1 MPEMERLFGPVM
13 QNAFVVGN
21 LEAALDHWTRVM
33 GVGPFFVF
41 ERVEFTEVWYRGRSA
56 VDMDLTVAIG
66 YWGSLQ
72 IELIHQRNEV
82 PSIYT
87 DFPAREVGGLQ
98 HMGVLTDS
106 VPRHLIRLRDVGI
119 EAVQHGMTTGGLR
132 FAYVSTDQHPG
143 GMIELIESNPRM
155 LKFFAKMQTAA
166 QEWDGSEPIRRLA

>member
-1 MPEMERLFGPVM
+1 VERLFGPVM

-21 LEAALDHWTRVM
+21 LDAALDHWTRVM
-33 GVGPFFVF
+33 GVGPFFLF
-41 ERVEFTEVWYRGRSA
+41 ERVEFAEAWYRGRSA
-56 VDMDLTVAIG
+56 LDMDLTVALG

-72 IELIHQRNEV
+72 IELIQQRNDV

-87 DFPAREVGGLQ
+87 DFPAREIGGLQ

-106 VPRHLIRLRDVGI
+106 VSRDLTRLKDVGV
-119 EAVQHGMTTGGLR
+119 EAVQYGITTGGLR

-155 LKFFAKMQTAA
+155 LKFFAMMQSVA
-166 QEWDGSEPIRRLA
+166 QEWDGREPVRRIV

>member
-1 MPEMERLFGPVM
+1 MERLFGPVM

-41 ERVEFTEVWYRGRSA
+41 ERVEFAEVWYRGRSA

-155 LKFFAKMQTAA
+155 LKFFSKMQTAA
-166 QEWDGSEPIRRLA
+166 QEWDGSEPVRRLA